1 MLRIA
6 PILAIGVLVGPII
19 AGLGATVLPAFG
31 YFPALGGHGFGLAPW
46 RALLAEPG
54 LWRSVALSLG
64 TGLASTLAATAI
76 VGLFLAGWSGT
87 KAFGRMQHLVSPLLA
102 VPHAAAAFGLA
113 FLIAP
118 SGWLVRLAA
127 GPLELA
133 GVDLSRPPDWLV
145 VNDPLGIAMTA
156 GLVAKEVPFLL
167 LIALAALPQTDHAR
181 RAAVSASLGYGR
193 IAGFAISTW
202 PALYRQMRLAVFA
215 VLAYATSVVDV
226 AVILGPSV
234 PSTLAVRL
242 VGWMNDPDLA
252 RRFTACAG
260 ALLQGGVTLLAL
272 AVWVALERAGRLWL
286 ARRAP
291 SGRRGVRE
299 RTGRALGAGLISLAA
314 LGVFAGLAVVAL
326 WSFAGFWRFPD
337 PLPQAFTLANWT
349 RALPGFS
356 APLWTT
362 VAVGLIATAAAVAL
376 ALACLEREA
385 RTGRGGGNRALALVY
400 LPLIVPQVAF
410 VFGLQLFFLWLGW
423 KPSVWTLAAV
433 HFVFVLPY
441 VFLSL
446 SDPWRAWNPGFARVA
461 AGLGRGADAVFW
473 RLRLP
478 MLLRPVLAA
487 AAVGFA
493 VSVGQYLPTVLIG
506 QGRLS
511 TVTTEAVAL
520 ASGGNRRVVGVY
532 AVLQMAL
539 PFAAFLLATLVPALL
554 FRRRRGM
561 RPA

>member
-1 MLRIA
+1 MLRLA
-6 PILAIGVLVGPII
+6 PILAVTVLIGPI
-19 AGLGATVLPAFG
+19 ATGLAATLLPAFG
-31 YFPALGGHGFGLAPW
+31 YFPALGGTALSLDPW
-46 RALLAEPG
+46 SRLLEEPG
-54 LWRSVALSLG
+54 LWRSAGLSLF
-64 TGLASTLAATAI
+64 TGLAATLVSVGI

-87 KAFGRMQHLVSPLLA
+87 RAFARMQHLVSPLLA

-118 SGWLVRLAA
+118 SGWLIRLVA
-127 GPLELA
+127 PVF
-133 GVDLSRPPDWLV
+133 GVTRPPDWLI
-145 VNDPLGIAMTA
+145 VNDAMGLALVA

-181 RAAVSASLGYGR
+181 RSAVATSLGYGR
-193 IAGFAISTW
+193 IAGFAVGTW
-202 PALYRQMRLAVFA
+202 PALYAQMRLAVFA

-226 AVILGPSV
+226 AAILGPTV
-234 PSTLAVRL
+234 PPTLAVRL
-242 VGWMNDPDLA
+242 VGWMNDPDLS

-260 ALLQGGVTLLAL
+260 ALLQLAVTLAAL
-272 AVWVALERAGRLWL
+272 GLWVAFERIGRLWL

-291 SGRRGVRE
+291 SGRRGARE
-299 RTGRALGAGLISLAA
+299 RIGRGLGAASIALAA
-314 LGVFAGLAVVAL
+314 LSVFAGLAILAL
-326 WSFAGFWRFPD
+326 WSVAGFWRFPD
-337 PLPQAFTLANWT
+337 PLPQAFTLSNWM

-362 VAVGLIATAAAVAL
+362 VAVGLVATVAAVAL
-376 ALACLEREA
+376 AAACLEREVRA
-385 RTGRGGGNRALALVY
+385 GRDGGNRALALVY

-410 VFGLQLFFLWLGW
+410 VFGIQLFFLWFGW

-446 SDPWRAWNPGFARVA
+446 SDPWRAWNPLYARMA
-461 AGLGRGADAVFW
+461 NALGRGADAVFW

-478 MLLRPVLAA
+478 MLARPILAA

-506 QGRLS
+506 QGRLT

-520 ASGGNRRVVGVY
+520 ASGGNRRVIGIY

-539 PFAAFLLATLVPALL
+539 PFAGFLLATLVPAFL
-554 FRRRRGM
+554 FRRRREM
-561 RPA
+561 KPA

>member
-1 MLRIA
+1 MLRLA
-6 PILAIGVLVGPII
+6 PILAIAVLVGPIL

-31 YFPALGGHGFGLAPW
+31 YFPALGGTSLSLDPW

-54 LWRSVALSLG
+54 LWRSAALSLF
-64 TGLASTLAATAI
+64 TGLAATLASVGI
-76 VGLFLAGWSGT
+76 VALFLAGWSGT
-87 KAFGRMQHLVSPLLA
+87 AAFRRVQHLVSPLLA

-118 SGWLVRLAA
+118 SGWLVRLVAPVL
-127 GPLELA
+127 GIE
-133 GVDLSRPPDWLV
+133 RPPDWLV
-145 VNDPLGIAMTA
+145 VGDPLGLAMTA
-156 GLVAKEVPFLL
+156 GLIAKEVPFLL
-167 LIALAALPQTDHAR
+167 LIALASLPQTDHAR
-181 RAAVSASLGYGR
+181 RSAVALSLGYGR
-193 IAGFAISTW
+193 IAGFAVGTW

-226 AVILGPSV
+226 AAILGPSV
-234 PSTLAVRL
+234 PPTLAVRL
-242 VGWMNDPDLA
+242 VAWMNDPDLA
-252 RRFTACAG
+252 RRFSASAG
-260 ALLQGGVTLLAL
+260 ALLQLGVTSLAL
-272 AVWVALERAGRLWL
+272 LIWVALERVGRFWL

-291 SGRRGVRE
+291 SGRRGERE
-299 RTGRALGAGLISLAA
+299 RAGRALGAGLVGLAA
-314 LGVFAGLAVVAL
+314 LAVFAGLAIVAL
-326 WSFAGFWRFPD
+326 WSFAGFWRFPE
-337 PLPQAFTLANWT
+337 PLPDAFTLRNWM

-362 VAVGLIATAAAVAL
+362 VAVGLLATGGAIAL
-376 ALACLEREA
+376 ATACLEREA
-385 RTGRGGGNRALALVY
+385 RTGRTGGDRALALVY

-410 VFGLQLFFLWLGW
+410 VFGLQLFMLWLGW
-423 KPSVWTLAAV
+423 KPSVVSLALV

-446 SDPWRAWNPGFARVA
+446 SDPWRAWNPDYARAGA
-461 AGLGRGADAVFW
+461 ALGRGADAVFW

-478 MLLRPVLAA
+478 MLLRPLLAA

-520 ASGGNRRVVGVY
+520 ASGGNRRVIGVY

-539 PFAAFLLATLVPALL
+539 PFVGFALATLAPALL
-554 FRRRRGM
+554 FRHRRGM
-561 RPA
+561 KPA